1 MLETQ
6 SKFLNK
12 QYLETRIGEF
22 REIKKKEMLFKIED
36 SNRVFSKS
44 IYISFYIKSS
54 NGAWFKNSTLR
65 ISDHKLAECPHTQF
79 IIEPDWAMTKKKK
92 AQFMTAVEMAIRK
105 AKTRNFY
112 KELNKIS
119 KEITTDENLLT
130 DNEEL

>member
-1 MLETQ
+1 METQ

-22 REIKKKEMLFKIED
+22 REIKKKEVFFKIEE
-36 SNRVFSKS
+36 SNRVLSKS
-44 IYISFYIKSS
+44 LYVCFYIQSS
-54 NGAWFKNSTLR
+54 NGFCFKNSTLR
-65 ISDHKLAECPHTQF
+65 ISDHQLAECPHTQF
-79 IIEPDWAMTKKKK
+79 IIEPNNTMTKKKK
-92 AQFMTAVEMAIRK
+92 AQFMGAVEMAIRK

-130 DNEEL
+130 NNEKL